1 MSDGVDHAA
10 AAEFERHRPRLLGL
24 GYRMLG
30 SLAEAEDVV
39 QEAYLRWH
47 RTPQAEVRDPL
58 AWLIAAVTRLAIDEL
73 RRQRVRR
80 QSYVGPWL
88 PEPWVMPDELTPG
101 EAEQQLDLADDLSVA
116 FLLLLERLAPEERAA
131 LLLHDVF
138 EAGYPDI
145 AATLGKS
152 PAAVRQLVSRAR
164 RRVSAE
170 RQRYPVSADARRDL
184 VRRFQQALAA
194 RDDAELL
201 KLFAEDAEL
210 LSDGGGKAAAA
221 LRPIRGAAKIV
232 RFFLGVSRGYDLATV
247 ALHDCLINGAP
258 GFVARDGDGTLLG
271 TFAFESSGG
280 QVRQVYVVR
289 NPDKLGRLGVSGQ
302 PMASAGSTTA

>member
-1 MSDGVDHAA
+1 LSDGVDHAA

-47 RTPQAEVRDPL
+47 RTPRAQVQDPL
-58 AWLIAAVTRLAIDEL
+58 AWLIATVTRLAIDEL

-88 PEPWVMPDELTPG
+88 PEPWVMADELAPG

-164 RRVSAE
+164 RRVAAE
-170 RQRYPVSADARRDL
+170 RQRYTVTADARRDL
-184 VRRFQQALAA
+184 VRRFQQALTA

-201 KLFAEDAEL
+201 KLFAADAEL

-221 LRPIRGAAKIV
+221 LRPIRGGAKIV
-232 RFFLGVSRGYDLATV
+232 RFFLGVSRGYDLATI
-247 ALHDCLINGAP
+247 ALRECLINGDP
-258 GFVARDGDGTLLG
+258 GFVARDDDGTLLG
-271 TFAFESSGG
+271 TFGFWITDGLIE
-280 QVRQVYVVR
+280 RVYVVR
-289 NPDKLGRLGVSGQ
+289 NPDKLKGVNRLG
-302 PMASAGSTTA
+302 AGV